1 MLLRCMYASCF
12 CKVTCPSSH
21 LLMQISRGNT
31 QKRPLTHRWM
41 VALLLEFRIILIYF
55 LTLFNFLFA
64 FFLRVSFNGFIL
76 RGKKKLQR
84 SYFSN
89 IPVNYLRVTK
99 ELGTLARQ
107 DVKKKYTVL
116 EQRAQSMRSH

>member
-1 MLLRCMYASCF
+1 
-12 CKVTCPSSH
+12 
-21 LLMQISRGNT
+21 
-31 QKRPLTHRWM
+31 M

-55 LTLFNFLFA
+55 PTLFNFLFA

-76 RGKKKLQR
+76 RGEKKLQR

-99 ELGTLARQ
+99 ELGTLARE
-107 DVKKKYTVL
+107 DVKEKYTVL